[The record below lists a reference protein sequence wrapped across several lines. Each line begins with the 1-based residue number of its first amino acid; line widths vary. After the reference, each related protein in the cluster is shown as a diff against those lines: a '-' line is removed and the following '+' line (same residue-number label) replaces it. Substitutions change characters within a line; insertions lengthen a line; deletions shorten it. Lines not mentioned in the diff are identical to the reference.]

1 MKSILLPTDF
11 SNNSIN
17 AIHYAHDMFHGERC
31 EFYILNVQMASSFV
45 SDDLMTLEPS
55 TTIYQNL
62 IETSKKAIHRI
73 LTDVKKKYKSDNH
86 IYHTIVDYDNFIDAI
101 NQLVQTKNICLI
113 VMGTKGATG
122 AEKVLFGSNTVKV
135 IQRSECP
142 VLAVPKECKF
152 KGLKQI
158 AFTSNYLTR
167 YKKEELKPLITL
179 GKKFE
184 SKISILHITKGEYLT
199 ESQENNRAFL
209 DECFANLNH
218 EFINLANTDLFKT
231 VEDYIEVN
239 EINLLAMMSR
249 KHSFLERLFTR
260 HKVETF
266 AFQITIPFLVMINTG
281 QLIKQ

>member
-17 AIHYAHDMFHGERC
+17 AITYAHEMFQGERC
-31 EFYILNVQMASSFV
+31 EFYLLNVQMASSFV

-62 IETSKKAIHRI
+62 VETAKKAILKI
-73 LTDVKKKYKSDNH
+73 VTNVKKKYKADNH
-86 IYHTIVDYDNFIDAI
+86 IYHTIVDYDNFTDAI
-101 NQLVQTKNICLI
+101 NQIVQTKNICLI
-113 VMGTKGATG
+113 IMGTKGATG

-135 IQRSECP
+135 IQRNECP
-142 VLAVPKECKF
+142 VLAVPKNCKF
-152 KGLKQI
+152 SGLKKI
-158 AFTSNYLTR
+158 AFTSNYFTR

-179 GKKFE
+179 GKKFK
-184 SKISILHITKGEYLT
+184 SKINVLHITGGEHLT

-209 DECFANLNH
+209 DECFSNLNH

-231 VEDYIEVN
+231 VENYIQYN
-239 EINLLAMMSR
+239 DIDLLAMMSR

-260 HKVETF
+260 HNVETF
-266 AFQITIPFLVMINTG
+266 AFNLTIPFLVMTNTG
-281 QLIKQ
+281 ELIK